1 MENIQSRRDFMR
13 TTGYLTAG
21 MAFVLSG
28 CGLESKT
35 DPLFKISLA
44 EWSLHRHM
52 RGNNYAGQR
61 KGLNTAERRS
71 ILRYTPEDLLQGDLT
86 NLDFATTARR
96 EFDIGAIEYVNIFF
110 FGKARDQKYL
120 SELKSRADGEGVKSL
135 LIMCDLE
142 GALGDPDPA
151 LRTLAVESH
160 HKWVEAAAFL
170 GCHSIRVN
178 AQSAGAWVEQRK
190 LAVDGLSRLSDYADK
205 YNINVLVENHGGISS
220 NGQWLSSVMK
230 EANHPR
236 LGTLPDFGNFK
247 INDTERYDNYKGVEE
262 LVPFAKAVSG
272 KSYDFDDKGNETTL
286 DYNRLLSIVT
296 KAGYKGYVGIEYEGK
311 RLSEFDGIR
320 ATKALLE
327 RVRADLS

>member
-1 MENIQSRRDFMR
+1 MKYSA
-13 TTGYLTAG
+13 TG
-21 MAFVLSG
+21 MALVLSG
-28 CGLESKT
+28 CGLKGKT

-52 RGNNYAGQR
+52 RGKNYADRGQ
-61 KGLNTAERRS
+61 GLDPQARRS
-71 ILRYTPEDLLQGDLT
+71 ILRYTPHDLLQGDLA
-86 NLDFATTARR
+86 NLDFAITARR

-110 FGKARDQKYL
+110 FGRARDQKYL
-120 SELKSRADGEGVKSL
+120 RELKNRADGEGVRSL

-151 LRTLAVESH
+151 LRRLAVESH
-160 HKWVEAAAFL
+160 YKWVEAAAFL
-170 GCHSIRVN
+170 GCHSVRVN
-178 AQSAGAWVEQRK
+178 AQSSGTWDEQRK

-205 YNINVLVENHGGISS
+205 YNINILVENHGGISS

-247 INDTERYDNYKGVEE
+247 ISDTERYDNYKGVAE
-262 LVPFAKAVSG
+262 LMPFAKAVSA

-286 DYNRLLSIVT
+286 DYNRLLNSVT